1 MKSKLSAAFVA
12 GGCVLATCPANAIT
26 FTIDPGI
33 TSSVPGAVLFD
44 DFDSVQ
50 NTAIGTIT
58 GGILNMGTAPATGNF
73 IGAEGAVGSPLN
85 VTVTFTNPVAYVG
98 FVWGT
103 TPKTRSMYIMVLL
116 FSVHSLATC
125 L

>member
-1 MKSKLSAAFVA
+1 M
-12 GGCVLATCPANAIT
+12 
-26 FTIDPGI
+26 
-33 TSSVPGAVLFD
+33 SSVPGAVLFD